1 MELNSVVERDEA
13 HRNTN
18 QLAFSHT
25 LTTFAVATG
34 MVGVCL
40 TAIGVVQLVEHNA
53 GLETLCDELLAGD
66 ALLFLIGAICSF
78 VSARLRFTG
87 PWKQFQLAGDLL
99 LMAALTVMV
108 FSCGV
113 LVVHM

>member
-1 MELNSVVERDEA
+1 MGLDMVTEGPDGKEGTR
-13 HRNTN
+13 H
-18 QLAFSHT
+18 LAFSHT

-40 TAIGVVQLVEHNA
+40 TGIGVVQIVEHNA

-66 ALLFLIGAICSF
+66 AVLFLIAAVCSF
-78 VSARLRFTG
+78 VSARLRLQG
-87 PWKQFQLAGDLL
+87 PWRRFQLAGDLI
-99 LMAALTVMV
+99 LMAAMVVMV

-113 LVVHM
+113 LVIQI